1 MAFDPLQDLRLKLMN
16 DALPLGLGA
25 VNRLRDRGTRD
36 LLNQLRQG
44 KAGLETLQQ
53 DGEKSARELRDTLD
67 QVVPG
72 LGNPVVKV
80 SVSEVTEEP
89 DNRSSSSAELEE
101 LQRRLLLI
109 RGRVAEL
116 RSALP
121 AVEDSTR

>member
-121 AVEDSTR
+121 AVEESTR